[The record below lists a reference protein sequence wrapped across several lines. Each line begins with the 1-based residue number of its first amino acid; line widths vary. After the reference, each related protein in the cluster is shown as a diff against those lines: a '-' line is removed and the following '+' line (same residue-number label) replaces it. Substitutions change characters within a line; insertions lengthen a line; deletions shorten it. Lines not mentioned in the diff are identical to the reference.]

1 MSRAFL
7 VHEHGGRDVMRLE
20 DREVGAPGPG
30 QIRIRHTAIGLN
42 FVDVYQRTGLYKMEL
57 PFVPGNEAVGE
68 VTAVGEG
75 VTDFK
80 SGDRVGYTGPA
91 GAYADERLLPA
102 DKAIPIPDDIDDETA
117 AAAMLKGL
125 TAYYL
130 LFETW
135 QVKPGEKLLWHAAAG
150 GVGLIACQ
158 WAHALGATVYGTAGS
173 AEKVA
178 LARDNGCDE
187 AINYREADFAK
198 RVRELTG
205 GKGVDVVY
213 DGVGKATFEGS
224 LDCLRPRGLMVSF
237 GNASG
242 YVTIPNLGVLA
253 SKGSL
258 YVTRPTSSAYFPTVV
273 ELRRGGAALFDA
285 VGRGDIKVHIN
296 QRFALADVADAHEA
310 LEARETTGSTVILP

>member
-1 MSRAFL
+1 MSRVFQI
-7 VHEHGGRDVMRLE
+7 HEHGGPEVMRLE
-20 DREVGAPGPG
+20 ERDVGQPGPG
-30 QIRIRHTAIGLN
+30 EIRIRHTAIGLN
-42 FVDVYQRTGLYKMEL
+42 FIDVYQRTGLYKMQM
-57 PFVPGNEAVGE
+57 PFVPGNEAAGE

-80 SGDRVGYTGPA
+80 PGDRVGYTGPT

-102 DKAIPIPDDIDDETA
+102 DNAIPIPDDIDDETA
-117 AAAMLKGL
+117 AAVLLKGL

-135 QVKPGEKLLWHAAAG
+135 PLKAGETILWQAAAG

-178 LARDNGCDE
+178 LARQNGCDE
-187 AINYREADFAK
+187 VINYREEEFAP
-198 RVRELTG
+198 RIRELTG
-205 GKGVDVVY
+205 GRGVDVVY
-213 DGVGKATFEGS
+213 DGVGKATFDAS

-258 YVTRPTSSAYFPTVV
+258 YVTRPTSGAYFPGAA
-273 ELRRGGAALFDA
+273 ELRRGGAALFEA
-285 VGRGDIKVHIN
+285 IGRGDIKVHIN
-296 QRFALADVADAHEA
+296 QRFALADVPDAHKA
-310 LEARETTGSTVILP
+310 LEARETTGSTVIVP